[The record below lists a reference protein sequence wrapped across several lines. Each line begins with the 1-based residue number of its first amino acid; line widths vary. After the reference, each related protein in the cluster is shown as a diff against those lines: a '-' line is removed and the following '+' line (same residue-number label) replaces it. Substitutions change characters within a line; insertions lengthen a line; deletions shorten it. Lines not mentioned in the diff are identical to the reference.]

1 MKKIL
6 YIEDE
11 IVKNI
16 ELIIN
21 IFEKFIGKELIKQ
34 IKLLKDDESGYGI
47 SAKEIKEIINKS
59 EIVEI
64 VDNFKDALDIF
75 ECKSDDY
82 SVFIVDRNLSE
93 QAYNLKDL
101 TAIDKNFNEQMLS
114 KYKSCEGDYLLEKI
128 FNKTTNILTK
138 FYFLSANSPSELK
151 FKTSNIEN
159 HIEQKRFSYD
169 NFIEKTE
176 TKKVVKIMNDNKLLT
191 IQLENKDFLLILK
204 NQINYSVESKF
215 LDLFFE
221 KDIEKSLALV
231 RIIFETMLQTIQN
244 KHTIVSVVKNTF
256 MSDFIYAIENK
267 NQNPPYIPQY
277 NILNSSELIVSL
289 LRNIK
294 SITSAYGSHSTI
306 SKVGYMPSENT
317 KISLIFALKEIIL
330 WFDKII

>member
-21 IFEKFIGKELIKQ
+21 IFEKFIGKELIKE
-34 IKLLKDDESGYGI
+34 IKLLKDDESGFGI

-59 EIVEI
+59 EIIEI
-64 VDNFKDALDIF
+64 VDNFKDALEIF

-93 QAYNLKDL
+93 QIYHLTDL
-101 TAIDKNFNEQMLS
+101 TAIDKNFTEQMLN
-114 KYKSCEGDYLLEKI
+114 KYKSSEGDYLLEKL
-128 FNKTTNILTK
+128 FNKTTNVLTK
-138 FYFLSANSPSELK
+138 FYFLSANSPTELK
-151 FKTSNIEN
+151 FKTLNIEN

-176 TKKVVKIMNDNKLLT
+176 TKKVIKIMNDNKLIT
-191 IQLENKDFLLILK
+191 TQFENKEFLVILK
-204 NQINYSVESKF
+204 NQINSSIEVKF
-215 LDLFFE
+215 IDLFFE
-221 KDIEKSLALV
+221 NDIEKSLALIRV
-231 RIIFETMLQTIQN
+231 ILETIL
-244 KHTIVSVVKNTF
+244 HTIDSKHNIVTTLNTTF
-256 MSDFIYAIENK
+256 MSDFIIKIENNRK
-267 NQNPPYIPQY
+267 Y

-289 LRNIK
+289 LRNLK
-294 SITSAYGSHSTI
+294 SVSSAYGSHTTF
-306 SKVGYMPSENT
+306 SKIGYMPTENT
-317 KISLIFALKEIIL
+317 KISLIFSLKEIIL